1 MAKLADSMKC
11 SKCDFENRKESRFCS
26 NCGTQLVPVS
36 PEEKILPPDD
46 DVDSSQTKTLH
57 SPMKRLKRGRIF
69 GDRYD
74 VIEEIG
80 EGGMGIVYK
89 VFDRKIEE
97 KVALKVLA
105 PEIAGDEKTIE
116 RFRNELKL
124 ARKISHRNV
133 CRMYDLS
140 EEEKTQFI
148 TMEYVPGENL
158 KSLIRRIGHLS
169 KVKAISIARQVCE
182 GLTEA
187 HRLGVVH
194 RDLKPQNIM
203 VDSEGNARIMDF
215 GIARSVRTKSITE
228 TGMIIGTP
236 EYMSPE
242 QIEGTGIDHQSDLYS
257 LGVIL
262 FEMLTGRVPFRG
274 DTPLSVILKHKTE
287 PPPDPR
293 KFDEQIPV
301 AISRLILKCMEKD
314 KNKRY
319 RTAKALLEELVE
331 IEKGMTTTKTIG
343 IEERPKKKET
353 LKERKTVLL
362 AFAAFLVIA
371 VVAVGLFFYPGLLK
385 STRKSLN
392 SIAVLPLKNLSGIST
407 QEYISDGMTESLISN
422 LAQIG
427 ALERVISST
436 SVIQYKD
443 TTKSLPE
450 IARELGV
457 DAVVEGSVMVSQDR
471 VRVSVQL
478 IEARTDRNIWSNSY
492 ERDLSDI
499 LALQSELARAIA
511 REIKIVVTPAEQ
523 ARLALTRPVDPE
535 AFQLVLRARSHW
547 NRRTEEDLIR
557 ARDLFEQAIEKDP
570 SYALAHA
577 GLADAYNMLASY
589 YFLPPSEA
597 YPKAREAA
605 LHALEL
611 DENTAEAYTS
621 LAWVKYRYE
630 GDWFGAETDYNWAI
644 GLNPSYAIAHHWYG
658 ALLRDM
664 GRFDEALTELERA
677 RDLNPFSLA
686 INTSLGY
693 LYFFARQYDQAIVQC
708 QQALQMD
715 PDFHWAYDVMAL
727 SRLQRGEFEEA
738 LEDLKRAVALSE
750 SSLDYK
756 CHLAQAY
763 AQAGMTADARKVLE
777 ELLREEERNHVP
789 LHELS
794 LIYIAL
800 GQRDRSLSFL
810 DRASDE
816 QPTIVN
822 ASKMDPRWDSFKM
835 DPLFVEVLEKIGIED

>member
-1 MAKLADSMKC
+1 MKC
-11 SKCDFENRKESRFCS
+11 TKCDFENNEASRFCS
-26 NCGTQLVPVS
+26 NCGTQLLPVS
-36 PEEKILPPDD
+36 PAGKSLSPDED
-46 DVDSSQTKTLH
+46 IENVQTRTLH

-69 GDRYD
+69 GGRYE
-74 VIEEIG
+74 VIEELG

-124 ARKISHRNV
+124 ARKVSHRNV

-140 EEEKTQFI
+140 EEEKTPFI
-148 TMEYVPGENL
+148 TMEFVPGENL
-158 KSLIRRIGHLS
+158 KSLIRRVDQLS
-169 KVKAISIARQVCE
+169 KAKAISIAKQVCE
-182 GLTEA
+182 GLNEA
-187 HRLGVVH
+187 HRMGVVH

-215 GIARSVRTKSITE
+215 GIARSIRTKSITE

-242 QIEGTGIDHQSDLYS
+242 QVEGLGVDHQSDIYS

-274 DTPLSVILKHKTE
+274 ETPLSVILKHKTE
-287 PPPDPR
+287 QPPDPR
-293 KFDEQIPV
+293 KYDEQIPV
-301 AISRLILKCMEKD
+301 ALSRAILKCMEKD
-314 KNKRY
+314 KKKRY
-319 RTAKALLEELVE
+319 QTANALLDDLID
-331 IEKGMTTTKTIG
+331 IEKGMTTTQTVEIEGIG
-343 IEERPKKKET
+343 KKAK
-353 LKERKTVLL
+353 KSRGRKNEIFILSAVLV
-362 AFAAFLVIA
+362 AAITA
-371 VVAVGLFFYPGLLK
+371 VVLFFYPGIFN
-385 STRKSLN
+385 SERQAMN

-422 LAQIG
+422 LAKIE

-436 SVIQYKD
+436 SVMQYKE
-443 TTKSLPE
+443 TSKSLPE

-457 DAVVEGSVMVSQDR
+457 DAVVEGSVMVSDNR

-492 ERDLSDI
+492 ERDLRDI

-511 REIKIVVTPAEQ
+511 REIKIIVTPAEQ
-523 ARLALTRPVDPE
+523 ARLSVTHPVDPE
-535 AFQLVLRARSHW
+535 AFQFVLRARSHW
-547 NRRTEEDLIR
+547 NKRTEEDLIR
-557 ARDLFEQAIEKDP
+557 ARELFEQAIEKDP
-570 SYALAHA
+570 TYALAYA

-589 YFLPPSEA
+589 YFIPSSEA

-605 LHALEL
+605 LKALEL
-611 DENTAEAYTS
+611 DENIAEAYTS
-621 LAWVKYRYE
+621 LAWVKYRHD

-644 GLNPSYAIAHHWYG
+644 GLNPNYAVAHHWYG

-664 GRFDEALTELERA
+664 GRFDEALTQMERA
-677 RDLNPFSLA
+677 RELNPFSLA

-693 LYFFARQYDQAIVQC
+693 LYFFARQYDQAITQC
-708 QQALQMD
+708 RQTLQQD

-727 SRLQRGEFEEA
+727 SHIQKGEFEEA
-738 LEDLKRAVALSE
+738 LKELKQALAISA
-750 SSLDYK
+750 SSIDYK

-763 AQAGMTADARKVLE
+763 ALAGMISDARNLLE
-777 ELLREEERNHVP
+777 ELLREQETGHVP
-789 LHELS
+789 LHEIA
-794 LIYIAL
+794 LIYQAL
-800 GQRDRSLSFL
+800 GEKERALSFL
-810 DRASDE
+810 ERASDV
-816 QPTIVN
+816 QPSILN
-822 ASKMDPRWDSFKM
+822 AVKMDPRWDGFRM
-835 DPLFVEVLEKIGIED
+835 DPFYTEILEIIGIED